1 MHLLPDLFRITV
13 FQLIYSE
20 ACHTDISFSF
30 TYGNA
35 MVFLETTR
43 IAAFAEDST
52 YLCKQSAQLFTV
64 CGDSKACKNVYW
76 EKYERG
82 GPPKHKKQL
91 FMKLDINILKLL
103 KKCRK
108 RRFSEMGTL

>member
-1 MHLLPDLFRITV
+1 MHLLQDLFRITV
-13 FQLIYSE
+13 FQLIYSV

-52 YLCKQSAQLFTV
+52 YLCKKSAQLFNV
-64 CGDSKACKNVYW
+64 SGDSKACKNVYW
-76 EKYERG
+76 KKYERG
-82 GPPKHKKQL
+82 GP
-91 FMKLDINILKLL
+91 LKAQETTIYASGHQHTELVE
-103 KKCRK
+103 
-108 RRFSEMGTL
+108 EMQEMEIQ